1 MRIDLVGIVQK
12 EVVIK
17 RLVVFRIQLLID
29 LLVRGNRVSV
39 PLIRT
44 CGKERIVDEV
54 IPLLAHVLLKSG

>member
-12 EVVIK
+12 EVDIK
-17 RLVVFRIQLLID
+17 RLVFRDQLLIN
-29 LLVRGNRVSV
+29 LLVRGNVSV

-54 IPLLAHVLLKSG
+54 IPLLAHVLLKSGY